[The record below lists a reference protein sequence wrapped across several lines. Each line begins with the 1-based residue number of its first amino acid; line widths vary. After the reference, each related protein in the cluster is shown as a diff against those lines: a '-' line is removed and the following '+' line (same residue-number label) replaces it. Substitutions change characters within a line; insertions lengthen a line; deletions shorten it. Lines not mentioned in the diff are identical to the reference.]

1 MVLYASIVAKT
12 RTYVMTRRAPKSG
25 DIGRAAGHDGL
36 MAAGRK
42 GNEAVA
48 PPIIDMG
55 ITTEGRQPGG
65 LVRAGHKG
73 SEAAAPPRL
82 CR

>member
-1 MVLYASIVAKT
+1 
-12 RTYVMTRRAPKSG
+12 
-25 DIGRAAGHDGL
+25 

-48 PPIIDMG
+48 SPIIGMG
-55 ITTEGRQPGG
+55 IITEGRQPGG
-65 LVRAGHKG
+65 FVRAGRKG
-73 SEAAAPPRL
+73 SEAVARSRL